1 MFLALKLNDRG
12 KMGITFEEVNLMMNF
27 GSIVFAKVLVV
38 FYFVFQIRDQ
48 STPIGKTV
56 NKKHE

>member
-1 MFLALKLNDRG
+1 
-12 KMGITFEEVNLMMNF
+12 MGITFEEVNLMMNF